1 MVTLSE
7 TAVYIDDTP
16 GISVMEIRTK
26 CRKLKME
33 KNIGLVVIDYLQLV
47 QGSNKRGGS
56 REQEISEIS
65 RSLKILAKE
74 LNMAR
79 MTFSRNLHSLIN
91 SGFIQPRGN
100 LINRYTL
107 TELGIKV
114 VKTIN
119 RL

>member
-1 MVTLSE
+1 MKEYMKILMDKNFEVLNCIAEHSVKINEELVCPLSQN
-7 TAVYIDDTP
+7 V
-16 GISVMEIRTK
+16 
-26 CRKLKME
+26 
-33 KNIGLVVIDYLQLV
+33 
-47 QGSNKRGGS
+47 
-56 REQEISEIS
+56 
-65 RSLKILAKE
+65 LAKE

-79 MTFSRNLHSLIN
+79 MTFSRSLHTLID
-91 SGFIQPRGN
+91 SGFIKPRGN

>member
-1 MVTLSE
+1 MKEYMKILMDKRFEVLNCVAEHSVKIDGELVCPLSQN
-7 TAVYIDDTP
+7 V
-16 GISVMEIRTK
+16 
-26 CRKLKME
+26 
-33 KNIGLVVIDYLQLV
+33 
-47 QGSNKRGGS
+47 
-56 REQEISEIS
+56 
-65 RSLKILAKE
+65 LAKE

-79 MTFSRNLHSLIN
+79 MTFSRYLHSLIN
-91 SGFIQPRGN
+91 SGFIQTRGN

>member
-1 MVTLSE
+1 MKEYMKILMDKKFEVLNCIAEHSVKINEELVCPLSQN
-7 TAVYIDDTP
+7 V
-16 GISVMEIRTK
+16 
-26 CRKLKME
+26 
-33 KNIGLVVIDYLQLV
+33 
-47 QGSNKRGGS
+47 
-56 REQEISEIS
+56 
-65 RSLKILAKE
+65 LAKE

-79 MTFSRNLHSLIN
+79 MTFSRYLHSLIN

-119 RL
+119 RLWFYQS

>member
-1 MVTLSE
+1 MKEYMKIIMDKKFEVLNCITEHSVKIDGELVCPLSQN
-7 TAVYIDDTP
+7 V
-16 GISVMEIRTK
+16 
-26 CRKLKME
+26 
-33 KNIGLVVIDYLQLV
+33 
-47 QGSNKRGGS
+47 
-56 REQEISEIS
+56 
-65 RSLKILAKE
+65 LAKE

-79 MTFSRNLHSLIN
+79 MTFSRYLHSLIN

-119 RL
+119 RLWFINHNSQGNLIIMYKYIITN

>member
-1 MVTLSE
+1 MSEQQNFKELSRRITELREICGYTRE
-7 TAVYIDDTP
+7 T
-16 GISVMEIRTK
+16 
-26 CRKLKME
+26 
-33 KNIGLVVIDYLQLV
+33 
-47 QGSNKRGGS
+47 
-56 REQEISEIS
+56 
-65 RSLKILAKE
+65 LAKE

-79 MTFSRNLHSLIN
+79 MTFSRCLHSLIN
-91 SGFIQPRGN
+91 SGFIKPRGN